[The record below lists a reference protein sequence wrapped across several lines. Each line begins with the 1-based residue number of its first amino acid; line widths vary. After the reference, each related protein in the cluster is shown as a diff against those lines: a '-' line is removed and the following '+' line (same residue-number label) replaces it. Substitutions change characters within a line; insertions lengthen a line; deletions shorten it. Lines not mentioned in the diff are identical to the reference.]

1 MKRNH
6 IVIRNVCFAILCAMA
21 CSVSA
26 QVTRQV
32 STNGLLKVVYTA
44 DLENCPQLVKSN
56 IDPVSGEYYGD
67 KYWAIVSVPELSIT
81 NMPSID
87 IRVPVPEARGA
98 PAGWTSLD
106 DEESV
111 LRFGEQVIYLLW
123 KRYDNF
129 SEQPWD
135 VLFTQAKIT
144 LVCEQ
149 PNQAEQSL
157 KVLNT
162 GTGKSL
168 ALEWST
174 NAPNAKVEG
183 YKVYR
188 QSVVNEVGQR

>member
-1 MKRNH
+1 MEGNH

-26 QVTRQV
+26 QVTRQA
-32 STNGLLKVVYTA
+32 STNGLLKIVYTA

-56 IDPVSGEYYGD
+56 IDAETGENYGD
-67 KYWAIVSVPELSIT
+67 KYWAIIAMPELSIT

-106 DEESV
+106 DEENT
-111 LRFGEQVIYLLW
+111 LRFGDQVIYLLW
-123 KRYDNF
+123 KCHNNY

-135 VLFTQAKIT
+135 VLCTQAKIT

-149 PNQAEQSL
+149 LSQPEQSL

-188 QSVVNEVGQR
+188 QNVSN